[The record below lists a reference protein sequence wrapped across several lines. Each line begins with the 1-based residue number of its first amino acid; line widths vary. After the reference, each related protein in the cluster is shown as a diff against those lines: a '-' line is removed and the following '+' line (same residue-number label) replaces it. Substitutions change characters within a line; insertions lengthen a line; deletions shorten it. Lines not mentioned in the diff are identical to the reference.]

1 MDFSLCLPEE
11 ICAELGARARARRVL
26 MNVSVEEMAQRI
38 GVSGQTL
45 SNFERTG
52 KCTLVTFVR
61 VIESLNASSDLQSIL
76 VQQIRTIDDMR
87 AKSAGQSR
95 QRAYRRS
102 GASGK
107 PAKSGSPQ

>member
-1 MDFSLCLPEE
+1 MDFALSLPGE

-61 VIESLNASSDLQSIL
+61 VLESLNAASDLQSVL
-76 VQQIRTIDDMR
+76 VRQIRTIDDMR
-87 AKSAGQSR
+87 AKSALQSR

-102 GASGK
+102 GKSNTASK
-107 PAKSGSPQ
+107 PGSPT